1 MMSSIVKSPEH
12 QQGPTSLAPSSSGRR
27 KDAATPEGERIRVV
41 YCGAAFSSDT
51 HIMRMS
57 GFRPLAA
64 HTHLKPSPYEALTI
78 LFLSHTFQRE
88 GGSLLKVS
96 LSKLGVSAVW
106 SLISLLVLPHL
117 HP

>member
-1 MMSSIVKSPEH
+1 M
-12 QQGPTSLAPSSSGRR
+12 
-27 KDAATPEGERIRVV
+27 RVV
-41 YCGAAFSSDT
+41 YCSAALSSDT
-51 HIMRMS
+51 HIMQIS
-57 GFRPLAA
+57 GFMPETLRPFAA
-64 HTHLKPSPYEALTI
+64 HTHLNPSPYEALTI